1 MTPVVERVVAALALI
16 VLLPLLL
23 AIGIVVRIDSPGP
36 SLYRATRVGR
46 GGRRFTLFKFRT
58 MIDDGSPG
66 PKVTA
71 GGDRRVTR
79 VGRLLRASKLDELP
93 QLGNV
98 ARGEMRLVGW
108 RPEDPAYLDPSIE
121 EQRALFD
128 HQPGL
133 TSPAS
138 ISYRHEEQLLAAAVA
153 DGVDLDEA
161 YRQLVRGKAA
171 EDGEYLARRTGWSD
185 LGVLW
190 RTVGAVRRGGDGPS
204 ADGAKCER
212 ASGPEHRGNGE
223 VKRAND
229 RRGIAALDEVYRSYD
244 GAYAGRWGWDRP
256 GNVAIAKEREAVA
269 GQLLDVDGPVRR
281 VLDIGA
287 GTGGGFPN
295 LFPDAFRVRLDV
307 LAWRL
312 GVADPPGS
320 GRAAVCA
327 DGTALPHPDAS
338 VDVVLLSVVLS
349 SVPEAV
355 GRALLAEVGRV
366 VRPGGAVVVY
376 DFRVANPRNRATRRV
391 TRRWVTGA
399 LPAFATTSASVT
411 LAPPLA
417 RALRDRTAHW
427 YGPLGR
433 LRMTRTHNV
442 IVGRR
447 CAS

>member
-1 MTPVVERVVAALALI
+1 VTPVVERVVATLALI

-23 AIGIVVRIDSPGP
+23 AIGIVVRMDSPGP

-46 GGRRFTLFKFRT
+46 RGRTFTLFKFRT
-58 MIDDGSPG
+58 MVIDGAVG

-71 GGDRRVTR
+71 GGDTR
-79 VGRLLRASKLDELP
+79 ITGAGRLLRASKLDELP
-93 QLGNV
+93 QLVNV

-121 EQRALFD
+121 EQQALLD

-138 ISYRHEEQLLAAAVA
+138 ISHRHEEQLLAAAVA
-153 DGVDLDEA
+153 GGVNLDEA
-161 YRQLVRGKAA
+161 YRRLVREKAA
-171 EDGEYLARRTGWSD
+171 EDGAYLARRTGWSD
-185 LGVLW
+185 LVVVW
-190 RTVGAVRRGGDGPS
+190 RTVGAVGRRDSPS
-204 ADGAKCER
+204 TSGA
-212 ASGPEHRGNGE
+212 G
-223 VKRAND
+223 
-229 RRGIAALDEVYRSYD
+229 GIAALDEVYRSYD
-244 GAYAGRWGWDRP
+244 EVYAGRWGWDRP
-256 GNVAIAKEREAVA
+256 GNVAIAKEREVVA
-269 GQLLDVDGPVRR
+269 EQLLDVDGPVRR

-287 GTGGGFPN
+287 GTGGGFPG
-295 LFPDAFRVRLDV
+295 LFPGAFRIRLDV

-312 GVADPPGS
+312 GAADPPGS
-320 GRAAVCA
+320 GRAALCA

-349 SVPEAV
+349 SLPEGI
-355 GRALLAEVGRV
+355 GRALLAEVSRV

-399 LPAFATTSASVT
+399 MPAFATTSASVT

-433 LRMTRTHNV
+433 LRVTRTHNV

-447 CAS
+447 CVF